1 MRGFTDS
8 YTSYSVLL
16 FRVEVI
22 LLKYHFAWGSMSAR
36 AMGRRATR
44 WHILVVLVLG
54 QKTEWTWHHT
64 WDWAPWEATSVL
76 RRGSWED
83 FSAVMV
89 LYCDPERMP
98 GRTALLSTSWTS
110 SSSSLSSF
118 PSHNAMPATFP
129 PASSSTVKQRNSL
142 SLKVLRATV
151 QVCVGCHYQIPR
163 IGRLKPQK
171 LISPQFW
178 MLEVQGQNADR
189 MDLVWSFSLD
199 CRWPP
204 SPPCVLTWSFLFV
217 CMHFWCFFSYKDLST
232 VGLGPLL
239 LWSRLTLMTFLK
251 ALSPNAFTS
260 GVRAS
265 PYKIWD
271 TFWSTTNTINAVW
284 ISGPFKA
291 LYEKI
296 P

>member
-8 YTSYSVLL
+8 YTSYSVL

-36 AMGRRATR
+36 AMGRKASR

-54 QKTEWTWHHT
+54 QETEWTWHHA
-64 WDWAPWEATSVL
+64 WGWAPWEATSVL

-89 LYCDPERMP
+89 LCCDPERIP
-98 GRTALLSTSWTS
+98 GSTVLLSTSWTS

-129 PASSSTVKQRNSL
+129 PASSSTVKQRKSL

-151 QVCVGCHYQIPR
+151 QVYTGCHYQIPR

-178 MLEVQGQNADR
+178 TLEVQGQNAVR
-189 MDLVWSFSLD
+189 IGLVWSFSLD
-199 CRWPP
+199 CGWPP
-204 SPPCVLTWSFLFV
+204 SPPCVLNVVFPV
-217 CMHFWCFFSYKDLST
+217 CVHALLVF
-232 VGLGPLL
+232 LL
-239 LWSRLTLMTFLK
+239 LQRPQYCRIRAPALMITFNLNDFLK
-251 ALSPNAFTS
+251 
-260 GVRAS
+260 
-265 PYKIWD
+265 
-271 TFWSTTNTINAVW
+271 
-284 ISGPFKA
+284 GPVSQCIY
-291 LYEKI
+291 LGG
-296 P
+296 